1 MQGVVNAIE
10 SKYVM
15 LNVDASKVKEICKL
29 LPGSESPTI
38 IPLEDSKKVAIHAL
52 CQEPIFWE
60 TMEKLKA
67 KGASSIL
74 GHACRKNIKLK

>member
-1 MQGVVNAIE
+1 MQGVVNAVE

-15 LNVDASKVKEICKL
+15 LNADSSKVKEICKL

-38 IPLEDSKKVAIHAL
+38 IPLEDTNKVAIHAL

-60 TMEKLKA
+60 TMEKLKS

-74 GHACRKNIKLK
+74 VMPVEKLLN

>member
-1 MQGVVNAIE
+1 MNGVINAIE

-15 LNVDASKVKEICKL
+15 LNADLVNVKAICKL
-29 LPGSESPTI
+29 LPGSESPTV
-38 IPLEDSKKVAIHAL
+38 IPLEDENKVAIHAL

-60 TMEKLKA
+60 TMEKLKS

-74 GHACRKNIKLK
+74 VMPVEKILN